1 MPSIRAALFA
11 SATLLAS
18 HASYALD
25 NAEFEQ
31 CMAQLRAQAD
41 EAGIPA
47 QVISRSLNTVKL
59 NERVIELDR
68 SQPEFTSSFSN
79 YYTRRVSETR
89 IETGRKKYREQQ
101 PLLQALTREYGI
113 PGHYLVAFWG
123 LETNY
128 GGFLGS
134 IPVLDALSTLA
145 CEGRRGDYFSGE
157 LMNALRIIQSGDV
170 EASQMEGS
178 WAGAMGQTQ
187 FMPDI
192 FLKYAIDHDGD
203 GRRNLWKSEDD
214 ALASAANFLQGLG
227 WQREQRWGREVTLPD
242 NFDFQLTGF
251 AHQRSLSDWA
261 KLGVRM
267 PNGQPLPQA
276 DMEAALVV
284 PSGHNGPAFLAYQ
297 NFRVIMGWNRSE
309 SYAIAV
315 GRLADRIAGG
325 GALHQAPVPA
335 PKLNREQVTRLQQTL
350 NEQGHDAGAEDGLL
364 GPGTRQALARYQQ
377 ANGMVADGFPDREV
391 LTRLNILGQHAQP
404 D

>member
-11 SATLLAS
+11 SGTLLAS

-31 CMAQLRAQAD
+31 CMARLRAQAD
-41 EAGIPA
+41 DAGIPA

-68 SQPEFTSSFSN
+68 SQPEFTSSFSD

-157 LMNALRIIQSGDV
+157 LMNALRIIQAGDV
-170 EASQMEGS
+170 EATQMEGS

-187 FMPDI
+187 FMPAV
-192 FLKYAIDHDGD
+192 FLRYAVDHDGD
-203 GRRNLWKSEDD
+203 GKRNLWKSTDD
-214 ALASAANFLQGLG
+214 ALASGANFLQGLG
-227 WQREQRWGREVTLPD
+227 WQREQRWGREVRLPES
-242 NFDFQLTGF
+242 FDYQLTGF
-251 AHQRSLSDWA
+251 SHQRSLSDWA
-261 KLGVRM
+261 KQGITL
-267 PNGQPLPQA
+267 PNGSPLPQV
-276 DMEAALVV
+276 DMQAAVIV

-325 GALHQAPVPA
+325 GELSQAPVPA
-335 PKLNREQVTRLQQTL
+335 PRLNREQVTQAQRTL
-350 NEQGHDAGAEDGLL
+350 NEQGFDAGEEDGLM
-364 GPGTRQALARYQQ
+364 GPGTRKAIARYQQ
-377 ANGMVADGFPDREV
+377 ANGMVADGFPDRQV
-391 LTRLNILGQHAQP
+391 LTRLGVLSGEG
-404 D
+404 

>member
-1 MPSIRAALFA
+1 MPSIRATLFA

-25 NAEFEQ
+25 DPEFEQ

-59 NERVIELDR
+59 NQRVIELDR
-68 SQPEFTSSFSN
+68 SQPEFTSSFSD

-187 FMPDI
+187 FMPAI

-377 ANGMVADGFPDREV
+377 ANGMVADGFPDQEV
-391 LTRLNILGQHAQP
+391 LTHIGVLP
-404 D
+404 